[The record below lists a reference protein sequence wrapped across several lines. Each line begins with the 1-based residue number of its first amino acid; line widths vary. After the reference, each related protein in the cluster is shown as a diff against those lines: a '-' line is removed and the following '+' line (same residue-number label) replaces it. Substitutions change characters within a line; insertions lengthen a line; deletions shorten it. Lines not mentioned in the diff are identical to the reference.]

1 MPDTSSP
8 KLLDQVRQAIRR
20 KHYSIRTED
29 AYVNWI
35 RRYILFHK
43 AKQGF
48 ARHPAEMGI
57 PEIESFL
64 TDLAVN
70 EKVAAS
76 TQNQALSALL
86 FLYKEVLQIELDG
99 KIQAS
104 RAKAPQHLPVVLSKA
119 ETHRLLAEMNGVYLL
134 MSRILY
140 GGGLRLMECVRLRV
154 KDLDFELHQIVVR
167 DGKGE
172 KDRVTLL
179 PESLSADLQRHLR
192 HVKLIHEDDLHA
204 GFGRVYLPYALE
216 RKYPNAAHEWGW
228 QWVFPAAKRSFY
240 PRSGIERH
248 HHVDESGL
256 QKAIRAAA
264 RKAGLVKPVGPHT
277 LRHCFATHLLEAGYD
292 IRTVQELLGHKDLNT
307 TMIYTHVLKRGP
319 GAVRSLLDA

>member
-1 MPDTSSP
+1 MPDASSP

-35 RRYILFHK
+35 RRFILFHK

-119 ETHRLLAEMNGVYLL
+119 ETHRLLAEMNGVHLL

-140 GGGLRLMECVRLRV
+140 GCGLRLMECVRLRV

-179 PESLSADLQRHLR
+179 PESLTADLQRHLR

-204 GFGRVYLPYALE
+204 GTPANQGRLE
-216 RKYPNAAHEWGW
+216 LVPRVAAV
-228 QWVFPAAKRSFY
+228 QLYVFVSPHSTPASA
-240 PRSGIERH
+240 
-248 HHVDESGL
+248 
-256 QKAIRAAA
+256 
-264 RKAGLVKPVGPHT
+264 
-277 LRHCFATHLLEAGYD
+277 EAVCLSISHD
-292 IRTVQELLGHKDLNT
+292 NFLLGIIIHGWRAVHNRRAHASTAVAPPRTRFPLSSNPSKTVWPLQC
-307 TMIYTHVLKRGP
+307 LRRGQCRDVP
-319 GAVRSLLDA
+319 PHPCPIGSR

>member
-1 MPDTSSP
+1 MSDSSSP
-8 KLLDQVRQAIRR
+8 KLLDQVRQVIRR
-20 KHYSIRTED
+20 KHYSIRTEE

-35 RRYILFHK
+35 RRFILFHNK
-43 AKQGF
+43 
-48 ARHPAEMGI
+48 RHPAQMGKS
-57 PEIESFL
+57 EIESFL

-70 EKVAAS
+70 GKVAAS
-76 TQNQALSALL
+76 TQNQAFSALL

-99 KIQAS
+99 NIQAS
-104 RAKAPQHLPVVLSKA
+104 RAKAPQHLPVVLSKE
-119 ETHRLLAEMNGVYLL
+119 ETRRLLAEMNGMHLL
-134 MSRILY
+134 MAKILY
-140 GGGLRLMECVRLRV
+140 GCGLRLMECVRLRI

-172 KDRVTLL
+172 KDRLTLL
-179 PESLSADLQRHLR
+179 PESITADLERHLR
-192 HVKLIHEDDLHA
+192 HVRLIYEDDLQD
-204 GFGRVYLPYALE
+204 GFGNVYLPFALE

-228 QWVFPAAKRSFY
+228 QWVFPASKRSVD
-240 PRSGIERH
+240 PRSGIERR

-292 IRTVQELLGHKDLNT
+292 IRTVQELLGHKDIST
-307 TMIYTHVLKRGP
+307 TMIYTHVLNRGP
-319 GAVRSLLDA
+319 QAVRSPLDE

>member
-1 MPDTSSP
+1 MQDSPSP
-8 KLLDQVRQAIRR
+8 KLLDLVRQAIRR

-35 RRYILFHK
+35 RRFILFHNK
-43 AKQGF
+43 
-48 ARHPAEMGI
+48 RHPDQMGKL
-57 PEIESFL
+57 EIESFL
-64 TDLAVN
+64 TDLAIN
-70 EKVAAS
+70 GKVAAS
-76 TQNQALSALL
+76 TQNQAFSALL

-99 KIQAS
+99 NIQAS
-104 RAKAPQHLPVVLSKA
+104 RAKAPQHLPVVLSKE
-119 ETHRLLAEMNGVYLL
+119 ETRRLLAEMNGIHLL
-134 MSRILY
+134 MAKILY
-140 GGGLRLMECVRLRV
+140 GCGLRLMECVRLRI

-172 KDRVTLL
+172 KDRLTLL
-179 PESLSADLQRHLR
+179 PESITADLERHLR
-192 HVKLIHEDDLHA
+192 HVRLIYEDDLQD
-204 GFGRVYLPYALE
+204 GFGNVYLPFALE

-228 QWVFPAAKRSFY
+228 QWVFPASKRSVD
-240 PRSGIERH
+240 PRSGIERR

-292 IRTVQELLGHKDLNT
+292 IRTVQELLGHKDIST
-307 TMIYTHVLKRGP
+307 TMIYTHVLNRGP
-319 GAVRSLLDA
+319 QAVRSPLDE

>member
-1 MPDTSSP
+1 MQDSASP

-35 RRYILFHK
+35 RRFILFHNK
-43 AKQGF
+43 
-48 ARHPAEMGI
+48 RHPAQMGKL
-57 PEIESFL
+57 EIESFL

-70 EKVAAS
+70 GKVAAS
-76 TQNQALSALL
+76 TQNQAFSALL

-99 KIQAS
+99 NIQAS
-104 RAKAPQHLPVVLSKA
+104 RAKAPQHLPVVLSRE
-119 ETHRLLAEMNGVYLL
+119 ETRRLLGEMNGIYLL
-134 MSRILY
+134 MAQILY
-140 GGGLRLMECVRLRV
+140 GCGLRLMECVRLRI

-172 KDRVTLL
+172 KDRLTLL
-179 PESLSADLQRHLR
+179 PESLTANLERHLR
-192 HVKLIHEDDLHA
+192 HVRLIYEDDLQD
-204 GFGRVYLPYALE
+204 GFGNVYLPFALE

-228 QWVFPAAKRSFY
+228 QWVFPASKRSVD
-240 PRSGIERH
+240 PRSGIERR

-292 IRTVQELLGHKDLNT
+292 IRTVQELLGHKDVST
-307 TMIYTHVLKRGP
+307 TMIYTHVLNRGP
-319 GAVRSLLDA
+319 QAVRSPLDD

>member
-1 MPDTSSP
+1 
-8 KLLDQVRQAIRR
+8 
-20 KHYSIRTED
+20 
-29 AYVNWI
+29 
-35 RRYILFHK
+35 
-43 AKQGF
+43 
-48 ARHPAEMGI
+48 MGKS
-57 PEIESFL
+57 EIESFL

-70 EKVAAS
+70 GKVAAS
-76 TQNQALSALL
+76 TQNQAFSALL

-104 RAKAPQHLPVVLSKA
+104 RAKAPQHLPVVLSKE
-119 ETHRLLAEMNGVYLL
+119 ETRRLLAEMNGIHLL
-134 MSRILY
+134 MAQLLY
-140 GGGLRLMECVRLRV
+140 GCGLRLMECVRLRI

-172 KDRVTLL
+172 KDRLTLL
-179 PESLSADLQRHLR
+179 PESLTANLERHLR
-192 HVKLIHEDDLHA
+192 HVRLIYEDDLQD
-204 GFGRVYLPYALE
+204 GFGNVYLPFALE

-228 QWVFPAAKRSFY
+228 QWVFPASKRSVD
-240 PRSGIERH
+240 PRSGIERR

-292 IRTVQELLGHKDLNT
+292 IRTVQELLGHKDVST
-307 TMIYTHVLKRGP
+307 TMIYTHVLNRGP
-319 GAVRSLLDA
+319 QAVRSPLDE